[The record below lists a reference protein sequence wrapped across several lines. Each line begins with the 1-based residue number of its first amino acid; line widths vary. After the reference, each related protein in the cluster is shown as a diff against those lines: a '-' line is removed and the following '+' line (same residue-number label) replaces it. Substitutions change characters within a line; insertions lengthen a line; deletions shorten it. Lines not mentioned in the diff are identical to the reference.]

1 MSEEQNLR
9 ARIEEITAE
18 ITPRLIEIR
27 RQLHANPELG
37 FEEYETSALVM
48 RELTRLGV
56 DHRSGIGKTGVA
68 GTI

>member
-48 RELTRLGV
+48 RELTR
-56 DHRSGIGKTGVA
+56 
-68 GTI
+68 